1 MYALRLK
8 GHLEDR
14 WAAWFGD
21 LTIRRKD
28 NGDTLLI
35 GPVVDQAA
43 LHGLLAK
50 VHDMGLPM
58 PSVIS
63 LGRNQELATDMN
75 Q

>member
-21 LTIRRKD
+21 LTITRED

-50 VHDMGLPM
+50 VRDLGLPLL
-58 PSVIS
+58 SVIR
-63 LGRNQELATDMN
+63 LEPNQELATDVI